1 MARRVLIVG
10 HSGLIGKAVLSTP
23 SSIEFVHAEARLDL
37 GKNGSGNSLVSEA
50 LQKSCSGIL
59 NLAWQSNNSEN
70 YDLSDIHSQWQIA
83 TEDFTKAAVKAG
95 LKIYLV
101 GTCLDN
107 GVLEG
112 NNYVS
117 AKSGLK
123 VALINQIEKGLVTW
137 FRPFFI
143 ISLSEMRPRIIRGL
157 LKDKNTHFTVQSP
170 SSTNDYVLV
179 EDVAAGIILSIEEDL
194 LGEIDL
200 GCGVS
205 TSNLEIVN
213 IVCHMNN
220 IPSPILGENPGIHGA
235 VADMQ
240 ELKDRGWLPRATIKF
255 LSNGK
260 NE

>member
-10 HSGLIGKAVLSTP
+10 HSGLIGKAVLLAP
-23 SSIEFVHAEARLDL
+23 SSIEFVLAEARLDL

-59 NLAWQSNNSEN
+59 NLAWQSNNSED
-70 YDLSDIHSQWQIA
+70 YDLSDTHSRWQIA
-83 TEDFTKAAVKAG
+83 MEDFTKVAVKAG

-101 GTCLDN
+101 GTCRDN
-107 GVLEG
+107 EVLEG

-117 AKSGLK
+117 SKSRLK
-123 VALINQIEKGLVTW
+123 VSLINQIEKGLVTW
-137 FRPFFI
+137 FRPFFV

-157 LKDKNTHFTVQSP
+157 LQAENTHFIVQSP

-194 LGEIDL
+194 LGEIEL
-200 GCGVS
+200 GSGVS
-205 TSNLEIVN
+205 TSNLEIVK
-213 IVCHMNN
+213 IVCQMHN
-220 IPSPILGENPGIHGA
+220 IHLPTLGKKPALHGA
-235 VADMQ
+235 IADMQ
-240 ELKDRGWLPRATIKF
+240 GLKDRGWLPRATLKF
-255 LSNGK
+255 LSKGK